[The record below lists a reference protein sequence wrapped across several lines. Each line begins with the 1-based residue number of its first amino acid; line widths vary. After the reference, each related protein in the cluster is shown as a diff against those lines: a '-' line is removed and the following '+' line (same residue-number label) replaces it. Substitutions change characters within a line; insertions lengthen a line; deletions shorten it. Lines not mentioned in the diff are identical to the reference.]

1 MLIHSS
7 LTHSWEILSLLLQE
21 VSLHQCEDLEEE
33 MMVHCQVIYCQV
45 VQELEDYQTSQR

>member
-33 MMVHCQVIYCQV
+33 MMVYCQV